1 MEAMKLVDPV
11 RHRVRKRILL
21 RIDTAGLDGFDKFRQ
36 VHGLR
41 LRAQKL
47 ERACLHL
54 ARPHAHSHPLHVGRR
69 ANWPQAIGEMSESGL
84 EVPEDAVVHPRFE
97 LCGQHLPEATVDR
110 GTLSLKYPLDWYP
123 SVNTTS
129 STNQSMSSSR

>member
-36 VHGLR
+36 VHDLW

-69 ANWPQAIGEMSESGL
+69 ANWPQAIGEMSEIGL
-84 EVPEDAVVHPRFE
+84 EVPEDEVVQPASSVAAGTCPRS
-97 LCGQHLPEATVDR
+97 P
-110 GTLSLKYPLDWYP
+110 TLTARAS
-123 SVNTTS
+123 
-129 STNQSMSSSR
+129 